1 MNGATLSKK
10 IPVWISMA
18 SIIPAAIFMG
28 CIPVEPP
35 DLSGSGQADTAD
47 VSVSL
52 SIDANSPIAA
62 VDERFLSFSIDS
74 AQLVGVP
81 FWDENLG
88 PFDFSRPA
96 IRNLAQ
102 QLSPAYFRVGGSD
115 GDKVFYQVGPQESM
129 AMPAGYESVLTET
142 QTDALYGFIDVT
154 GLDLLFTLNGGP
166 GDRDENKAWQT
177 ANASAL
183 LNYTAS
189 KQYSTAAWALTNEP
203 ALFIGLHGGYILPA
217 SQLAADY
224 GVFKTL
230 IDSQSPGSLITG
242 IDQAYV
248 PPFGE
253 FLGPYLE
260 PFLSQLPPTYVDA
273 VTFHYYPQ
281 QSLRS
286 PCNLMGLIGGIPARD
301 ATVLLDEERLDTI
314 IPYLDEVISLRDTY
328 QPSAD
333 VWLSETGNAQC
344 GGEPGI
350 SDRFA
355 SSFWWLDQL
364 GMLAKR
370 DVEVAVRQTLAGSDY
385 GLVDNITLQPRSD
398 YWASVLWKR
407 SMGSRVLSV
416 TITSNH
422 PARYYAHCHPNESD
436 SFTLLVINIDNDESI
451 GIDTSAWNGK
461 SSSRYILTADQLDA
475 LEVKING
482 NVMQT
487 DADGNFSLLPVTSTL
502 GDEII
507 VGTRSIAFIQIHEA
521 GAAACN

>member
-1 MNGATLSKK
+1 MNGVTFGKK
-10 IPVWISMA
+10 IPVWTFVV
-18 SIIPAAIFMG
+18 SILPATMIMG
-28 CIPVEPP
+28 CIPPEPP

-52 SIDANSPIAA
+52 CMDTNSSIAT

-81 FWDENLG
+81 FWDEDLG

-115 GDKVFYQVGPQESM
+115 ADKVFYQVGPQASM
-129 AMPAGYESVLTET
+129 AMPVGYESVLTET
-142 QTDALYGFIDVT
+142 LTDALYEFIDVT
-154 GLDLLFTLNGGP
+154 GLDLLFNLNGGP
-166 GDRDENKAWQT
+166 GDRDASKAWQT
-177 ANASAL
+177 ANASAFL
-183 LNYTAS
+183 DYTAS
-189 KQYSTAAWALTNEP
+189 MQYSTAAWALTNEP
-203 ALFIGLHGGYILPA
+203 ALFVGLHAGYILPA

-224 GVFKTL
+224 GVLKTL
-230 IDSQSPGSLITG
+230 IDSQSPGSLIAG

-260 PFLSQLPPTYVDA
+260 PFLSQLPPTDVDA

-281 QSLRS
+281 QSLRP
-286 PCNLMGLIGGIPARD
+286 PCNLIGWLAVPAKD
-301 ATVLLDEERLDTI
+301 ATVLLNEERLDTI
-314 IPYLDEVISLRDTY
+314 VPYLNEVIALRDTY

-333 VWLSETGNAQC
+333 VWLSESGNAQC

-364 GMLAKR
+364 GILAKQ
-370 DVEVAVRQTLAGSDY
+370 DVKIAVRQTLAGSDY
-385 GLVDNITLQPRSD
+385 GLVDNISLQPRSD
-398 YWASVLWKR
+398 YWASLLWKR
-407 SMGSRVLSV
+407 SMGSKVLSV
-416 TITSNH
+416 TTTTNH

-436 SFTLLVINIDNDESI
+436 SFTLLVINIDNDESV
-451 GIDTSAWNGK
+451 GIDTSAWSGK

-482 NVMQT
+482 QVMRT
-487 DADGNFSLLPVTSTL
+487 DAEGNFSLSPVTSTL
-502 GDEII
+502 GDEVV

-521 GAAACN
+521 GAAACD